1 MKKYLLFSAIAAAA
15 AVFANAGALDEAAL
29 SGSAN
34 LTADSNPVPQPL
46 PPPDQAADLAPFLNY
61 LDNFFTS
68 PKALEESAG
77 AMYNKSAPLYS
88 INLKAIKNQYLKPEL
103 GFKTGKGT
111 FVHISGTK
119 AANCPGGGNK
129 CKDKEKFFLVLT
141 TSKGKSYF
149 ARMMDIV
156 NASIFMHGSKDFVID
171 DEKFTVKVLAKLTS
185 PENSIIEVKRGKTEM
200 FRSSLPRMGE
210 ALAKKGLDISLSRK
224 YKLAYGNE
232 IVQVKEGTRFTDNML
247 VLLIPFPVS
256 GADYFLLNASEMAR
270 PAGVSYP
277 GIEAGYI
284 FKVAGGI
291 LEISSK

>member
-1 MKKYLLFSAIAAAA
+1 MKKYLLFPAIVAAATA
-15 AVFANAGALDEAAL
+15 LASAGALDDAAL
-29 SGSAN
+29 SGPA
-34 LTADSNPVPQPL
+34 LTADSAPVPQPP
-46 PPPDQAADLAPFLNY
+46 PPPDEAADLAPFLDY

-68 PKALEESAG
+68 PKARVETAG
-77 AMYNKSAPLYS
+77 AMNNKSAPLYS
-88 INLKAIKNQYLKPEL
+88 INLKDIKNQYLKPEL
-103 GFKTGKGT
+103 GFKTSQGT

-119 AANCPGGGNK
+119 ATNCPDGAKN

-141 TSKGKSYF
+141 TSGGKSYF
-149 ARMMDIV
+149 ARVMDII
-156 NASIFMHGSKDFVID
+156 NATIFVRGSKDFIID
-171 DEKFTVKVLAKLTS
+171 GEKFTVRVLARLTS

-200 FRSSLPRMGE
+200 FRSSLPKMGE
-210 ALAKKGLDISLSRK
+210 ALAKKGLDISLGRK

-256 GADYFLLNASEMAR
+256 GADYFLLNASEMAK

-284 FKVAGGI
+284 FKVDGGI
-291 LEISSK
+291 LEISAK